1 MGNIIDLKIINP
13 YLSSSEAV
21 PSLLQSESEEDNKS
35 TSVLG
40 ITQVTVLDAG
50 RKSTS
55 PWIPKAWA
63 AAQTLK
69 RNKQI
74 FVTIHFF
81 LNSLRNF
88 NFCSNWHFVNLDEI
102 FSRNRH
108 FSSIN
113 KLKQMLNSNVRQTKS
128 EIL

>member
-55 PWIPKAWA
+55 PWIPKA
-63 AAQTLK
+63 
-69 RNKQI
+69 
-74 FVTIHFF
+74 
-81 LNSLRNF
+81 
-88 NFCSNWHFVNLDEI
+88 
-102 FSRNRH
+102 
-108 FSSIN
+108 
-113 KLKQMLNSNVRQTKS
+113 
-128 EIL
+128 